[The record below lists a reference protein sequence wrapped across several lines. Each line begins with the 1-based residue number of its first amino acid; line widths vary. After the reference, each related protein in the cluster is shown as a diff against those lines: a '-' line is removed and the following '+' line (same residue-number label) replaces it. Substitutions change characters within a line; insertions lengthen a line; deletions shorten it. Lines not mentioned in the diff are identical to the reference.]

1 MRGPDYFGCA
11 CGIIELGSG
20 AQVRLNWLQRG
31 CSAIITPQILEVIMS
46 IQQQIEERLTQSLS
60 PTHLTVV
67 NESHQHNVPA
77 NSETHFKVVAVS
89 PAFQGKRQVARHQLI
104 YGALAEQLAGPVHAL
119 ALHTYSPEEWQ
130 LREGD
135 APESPDC
142 LGGSGGA

>member
-1 MRGPDYFGCA
+1 
-11 CGIIELGSG
+11 
-20 AQVRLNWLQRG
+20 
-31 CSAIITPQILEVIMS
+31 MS
-46 IQQQIEERLTQSLS
+46 IQQQIEERLRQLLA

-119 ALHTYSPEEWQ
+119 AIHCYSEDEWQ
-130 LREGD
+130 QDGRNVPLSQTLPFTPTQTFR
-135 APESPDC
+135 
-142 LGGSGGA
+142 